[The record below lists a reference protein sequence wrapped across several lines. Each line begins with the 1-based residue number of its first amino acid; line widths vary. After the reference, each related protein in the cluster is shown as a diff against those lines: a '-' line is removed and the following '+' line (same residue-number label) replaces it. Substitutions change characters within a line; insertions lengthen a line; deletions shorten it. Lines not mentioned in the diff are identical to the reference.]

1 MIKEILYKL
10 DLKELIGTSFEELV
24 KVYTLKKG
32 KMIFD
37 KEVKE
42 NGALYIV
49 EGRIQYLMYTPEGG
63 EFYINHF
70 EGDTAGINFSLLK
83 KYDEDET
90 NFMDVDII
98 AKEDSVILSLPF
110 ERVEEMELEE
120 SIKNQV
126 LKKVSIMGMREH
138 LRSSKYL
145 IFRNVYSS
153 EEFVIKY
160 LEEYENGSIKDT
172 KDLAEV
178 LNINLRSLQRL
189 LKKFYQLGFIT
200 NSEGYITLKDKV
212 GLQEYKKKFIR

>member
-1 MIKEILYKL
+1 
-10 DLKELIGTSFEELV
+10 
-24 KVYTLKKG
+24 
-32 KMIFD
+32 
-37 KEVKE
+37 
-42 NGALYIV
+42 
-49 EGRIQYLMYTPEGG
+49 
-63 EFYINHF
+63 
-70 EGDTAGINFSLLK
+70 LK
-83 KYDEDET
+83 KYDEGEMD
-90 NFMDVDII
+90 FMDVDII
-98 AKEDSVILSLPF
+98 AKEDSVILALPF

-126 LKKVSIMGMREH
+126 LKKVSIMGMRDH
-138 LRSSKYL
+138 LRNSKYL